1 VTTLSD
7 PSLTPSL
14 VSPALSINLAR
25 RSIRAAACGV
35 VLVCADAAAML
46 LTTFAVLAAV
56 ATIAPHWLTPAIRT
70 ATWLQLG
77 VLMSAIALYLAMKG
91 RYTTRTP
98 FWSETRHIASAT
110 IWAVAAAAAFAA
122 LDDKPAESA
131 PTIAVLVVLPAI
143 LVAANALAKQALTR
157 IGLWTIRVAV
167 IGDGPHAELAET
179 ALGSDRSLGY
189 CFVGRVDPGALPAA
203 SFGNRMQHVLTEF
216 DAGLLVIAVE
226 GERQRALIQSALR
239 EHVPFALAPPPHTFP
254 AFICELNTLLSHDI
268 MLVSSRHGLARPV
281 ARIVKAAIDMTAAA
295 LLILLCL
302 PVLVTLY
309 LVCRLD
315 GGPAFFA
322 HPRIGAKGRQFK
334 CLKFRTMVVDA
345 DAALQRALAA
355 DPALAAQWELTRKL
369 PVDPRVTRIGRFL
382 RKTSLDELPQL
393 FNVLRLEMSLV
404 GPRPIVQA
412 EVPFYGEH
420 IAEYYATRPGMTGMW
435 QVSGR
440 SATSYARR
448 VQLDVWYVNN
458 WSIWHDFAV
467 LLKTIPVVFG
477 RHGAC

>member
-14 VSPALSINLAR
+14 VSPSISLSLAR
-25 RSIRAAACGV
+25 RSIRNVICGV
-35 VLVCADAAAML
+35 VLVLADAAAML
-46 LTTFAVLAAV
+46 LTTFAVFGA
-56 ATIAPHWLTPAIRT
+56 IAMLSPDWMTPSVRT
-70 ATWLQLG
+70 TLSLQLIII
-77 VLMSAIALYLAMKG
+77 MSAIALYLAMKG
-91 RYTTRTP
+91 RYTARTP
-98 FWSETRHIASAT
+98 FWSETRHIASAA
-110 IWAVAAAAAFAA
+110 IWAVAASTAFAVLA
-122 LDDKPAESA
+122 DKPAESTPA
-131 PTIAVLVVLPAI
+131 IAVLIVLPAV

-157 IGLWTIRVAV
+157 VGLWMIRVAV
-167 IGDGPHAELAET
+167 IGDAPHAELAET

-189 CFVGRVDPGALPAA
+189 CFVGRIDPGALPAA
-203 SFGNRMQHVLTEF
+203 SFGNRLQHVLTEF

-254 AFICELNTLLSHDI
+254 AFLCELTTLLSQDI
-268 MLVSSRHGLARPV
+268 MLVSSRHGLARPL
-281 ARIVKAAIDMTAAA
+281 ARVVKAAIDVIGAG

-302 PVLVTLY
+302 PVLLTLY
-309 LVCRLD
+309 VVCRLD

-322 HPRIGAKGRQFK
+322 HPRIGAKGRTFR

-345 DAALQRALAA
+345 DAVLQRALAE
-355 DPALAAQWELTRKL
+355 DPALAAQWALTRKL
-369 PVDPRVTRIGRFL
+369 TVDPRVTRIGRFL

-393 FNVLRLEMSLV
+393 LNVFRLEMSLV
-404 GPRPIVQA
+404 GPRPIVEA
-412 EVPFYGEH
+412 EIPFYGEH